1 MEKDIKFEETVFL
14 VDTAYLNFMLVNFKG
29 FLENQVKRELP
40 KIQVADLLA
49 YLALDAHIE
58 EGEKNIQVV
67 LISDDQTTK
76 LENAEP
82 SKLKKELY
90 GVAFDSSLGEF
101 LFSSVTTEGLVS
113 REELYLDILDIAL
126 TSKAVKN
133 LILLS
138 FDDEYGDK
146 VLNKIDNKDIEKSIT
161 QFRVRE
167 PEKEVSFK
175 WDMLVYPMMMA
186 FGIDSDEIQ

>member
-1 MEKDIKFEETVFL
+1 
-14 VDTAYLNFMLVNFKG
+14 MLF
-29 FLENQVKRELP
+29 R
-40 KIQVADLLA
+40 
-49 YLALDAHIE
+49 
-58 EGEKNIQVV
+58 
-67 LISDDQTTK
+67 S
-76 LENAEP
+76 
-82 SKLKKELY
+82 
-90 GVAFDSSLGEF
+90 
-101 LFSSVTTEGLVS
+101 LVS

>member
-67 LISDDQTTK
+67 LISDDQTKK

-82 SKLKKELY
+82 SDLKKELD

>member
-40 KIQVADLLA
+40 KIQVADLFA

-67 LISDDQTTK
+67 LISDDQTKK

-82 SKLKKELY
+82 SDLKKELD

>member
-40 KIQVADLLA
+40 KIQVADLFA

-67 LISDDQTTK
+67 LISDDQTKK

-82 SKLKKELY
+82 SDLKKELD

-167 PEKEVSFK
+167 PEKEVSFN

>member
-1 MEKDIKFEETVFL
+1 MEKDIKFEETFFL

-67 LISDDQTTK
+67 LISDDQTKK

-82 SKLKKELY
+82 SDLKKELD